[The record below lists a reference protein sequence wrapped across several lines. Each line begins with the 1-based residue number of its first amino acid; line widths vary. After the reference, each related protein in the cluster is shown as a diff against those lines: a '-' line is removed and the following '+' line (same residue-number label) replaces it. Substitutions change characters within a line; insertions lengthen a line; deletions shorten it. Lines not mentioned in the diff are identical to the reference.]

1 MQSCN
6 MKNILITGI
15 GGFVGHHAAE
25 HLLKNT
31 DWKIVGIDSWR
42 HKGDSLR
49 LRHLVQEPQ
58 FRDRLKIITH
68 DLRSPISQRMIE
80 EIGSVDIVLNI
91 ASSSHVDRS
100 IEDPVPFVE
109 GNVSIALNVGEY
121 CRAVKPKMLIQCSTD
136 EVFGPA
142 LEGEAHTE
150 WLPNKPSNPYA
161 ASKAAQNSILFSYWR
176 CYDVPLVITHCMN
189 MIGERQD
196 PEKFIPMCISKIFKG
211 EEITIHGTPSSVGS
225 RMYLHSR
232 NLADAWLFLMKN
244 VIPTRYHDDHSIH
257 QQPDSFNIV
266 GDEEVDNLTMAQKI
280 AEFVGKPLNY
290 RFVDFHKARP
300 GHDRRYA
307 LDGSKI
313 AALGWKAPVPLWE
326 SIQKTVDWT
335 LKEENRIWMK

>member
-121 CRAVKPKMLIQCSTD
+121 
-136 EVFGPA
+136 
-142 LEGEAHTE
+142 
-150 WLPNKPSNPYA
+150 
-161 ASKAAQNSILFSYWR
+161 
-176 CYDVPLVITHCMN
+176 
-189 MIGERQD
+189 
-196 PEKFIPMCISKIFKG
+196 
-211 EEITIHGTPSSVGS
+211 
-225 RMYLHSR
+225 
-232 NLADAWLFLMKN
+232 
-244 VIPTRYHDDHSIH
+244 
-257 QQPDSFNIV
+257 
-266 GDEEVDNLTMAQKI
+266 
-280 AEFVGKPLNY
+280 
-290 RFVDFHKARP
+290 
-300 GHDRRYA
+300 
-307 LDGSKI
+307 
-313 AALGWKAPVPLWE
+313 
-326 SIQKTVDWT
+326 
-335 LKEENRIWMK
+335 